1 MLNKQQKQNT
11 QKQTNYAELSDV
23 FYMYVCTYHMYVWHT
38 YVCMYHT
45 YTYI

>member
-23 FYMYVCTYHMYVWHT
+23 FYMYVCTYIYKE
-38 YVCMYHT
+38 
-45 YTYI
+45 